1 MPLLPTAPPD
11 YLEIIEDA
19 RLMAEN
25 ILRMYRQG
33 AEFNS
38 LLDEWYIFEE
48 RTSAID
54 LFFEFGFEDEEFQDL
69 PLSLFMEDNGA
80 ELSAIRDMIE
90 DEEDNKT
97 IVFDHHEIIVED
109 CEVF

>member
-19 RLMAEN
+19 RIIAEN
-25 ILRMYRQG
+25 LLNMYRRSI
-33 AEFNS
+33 EFKY

-48 RTSAID
+48 RTSTID
-54 LFFEFGFEDEEFQDL
+54 LFFEFGFEDDEIQET
-69 PLSLFMEDNGA
+69 SLCIFMEENGA

-97 IVFDHHEIIVED
+97 IVFDHCEIIHG
-109 CEVF
+109 

>member
-19 RLMAEN
+19 RIMAEN
-25 ILRMYRQG
+25 ILNMYHRG
-33 AEFNS
+33 IEFNS

-48 RTSAID
+48 TTSTIY
-54 LFFEFGFEDEEFQDL
+54 LFFEFGFEDEEFQDFS
-69 PLSLFMEDNGA
+69 LSLFMEQNSN
-80 ELSAIRDMIE
+80 ELNAIRELIE

-97 IVFDHHEIIVED
+97 IILDHHEIIE
-109 CEVF
+109 CE